1 MIESTSESTGELDV
15 ILIVVVL
22 SLASLLSV
30 EITVETLGTD
40 VILFDDF
47 VDNVI
52 VDSIEDAVDKIVDD
66 EIDDLVDEMI
76 IDFVDDLIEDMVVVE
91 DVDAVEEMVVVEDD
105 KVVEKEVPSAVE
117 VVDGL
122 VGDNDE
128 VDFIA
133 NIGVVVVVDVVVDVV
148 RVLSLILSVIV
159 GVCVTILLA
168 LELKMSASSIES
180 VDAVDIDSVE
190 VGLLTV
196 SDVFVLISK

>member
-15 ILIVVVL
+15 VLIVVVL

-66 EIDDLVDEMI
+66 EIDDLV
-76 IDFVDDLIEDMVVVE
+76 EDMVVVE

-196 SDVFVLISK
+196 SDVFVLNSK

>member
-1 MIESTSESTGELDV
+1 MLESTGELDV
-15 ILIVVVL
+15 VVL
-22 SLASLLSV
+22 SLASWMSV
-30 EITVETLGTD
+30 EITVETLGTG

-66 EIDDLVDEMI
+66 KIDDLVDEMI
-76 IDFVDDLIEDMVVVE
+76 INLIEDMVVVE
-91 DVDAVEEMVVVEDD
+91 DVDVVEDVVVDGDVVVVEEMVLVED
-105 KVVEKEVPSAVE
+105 S
-117 VVDGL
+117 L

-148 RVLSLILSVIV
+148 RVLSVILSVIV

-196 SDVFVLISK
+196 SDVFVPISK

>member
-1 MIESTSESTGELDV
+1 MIFCISFSVFKSLISILLESTGELDAV
-15 ILIVVVL
+15 LIVVVL

-30 EITVETLGTD
+30 EITVETLGTG

-52 VDSIEDAVDKIVDD
+52 VDSIEDAVDKIIDD
-66 EIDDLVDEMI
+66 KIDDLVDKMI
-76 IDFVDDLIEDMVVVE
+76 IDFVDDLIEDMVLVE
-91 DVDAVEEMVVVEDD
+91 DVIEDVDVVEDD
-105 KVVEKEVPSAVE
+105 KVVEKKVPSAVE

-122 VGDNDE
+122 VGDTDE
-128 VDFIA
+128 VDFMA
-133 NIGVVVVVDVVVDVV
+133 NIGVVVVVDVVVDAV
-148 RVLSLILSVIV
+148 
-159 GVCVTILLA
+159 
-168 LELKMSASSIES
+168 SIES

>member
-1 MIESTSESTGELDV
+1 MIFCISFSVFKSLISILLESTGELDAV
-15 ILIVVVL
+15 LIVVVL

-30 EITVETLGTD
+30 EITVETLGTG

-52 VDSIEDAVDKIVDD
+52 VDSIEDAVDKIIDD
-66 EIDDLVDEMI
+66 KIDDLVDKMI
-76 IDFVDDLIEDMVVVE
+76 IDFVEDVIE
-91 DVDAVEEMVVVEDD
+91 DVDVVEDD
-105 KVVEKEVPSAVE
+105 KVVEKKVPSAVE

-122 VGDNDE
+122 VGDTDE
-128 VDFIA
+128 VDFMA
-133 NIGVVVVVDVVVDVV
+133 NIGVVVVVDVVVDAV
-148 RVLSLILSVIV
+148 
-159 GVCVTILLA
+159 
-168 LELKMSASSIES
+168 SIES

>member
-15 ILIVVVL
+15 VLIVVVL

-66 EIDDLVDEMI
+66 EIDDL
-76 IDFVDDLIEDMVVVE
+76 IEDMVVVE

-117 VVDGL
+117 VVGGL

-133 NIGVVVVVDVVVDVV
+133 NIGVVVVVDIVVDVV

>member
-1 MIESTSESTGELDV
+1 MISILIESTSESTGELDV
-15 ILIVVVL
+15 VLIVVVL

-52 VDSIEDAVDKIVDD
+52 VDSIEDAVDKI
-66 EIDDLVDEMI
+66 
-76 IDFVDDLIEDMVVVE
+76 VDDLIEDMVVVE

>member
-1 MIESTSESTGELDV
+1 MNFKSLISILLESTGELDV
-15 ILIVVVL
+15 VLIVVVL

-30 EITVETLGTD
+30 EITVETLGTG

-47 VDNVI
+47 LDNVI
-52 VDSIEDAVDKIVDD
+52 VDSIEDAVDKI
-66 EIDDLVDEMI
+66 IDDKI
-76 IDFVDDLIEDMVVVE
+76 DLIEDMVLVE
-91 DVDAVEEMVVVEDD
+91 DVIEDVDVVEDD
-105 KVVEKEVPSAVE
+105 KVVEKKVPSAVE

-122 VGDNDE
+122 VGDTDE
-128 VDFIA
+128 VDFMA
-133 NIGVVVVVDVVVDVV
+133 NIGVVVVVDVVVDAV
-148 RVLSLILSVIV
+148 RVLYVILSVIV

-196 SDVFVLISK
+196 SDVFVPISK

>member
-15 ILIVVVL
+15 VLIVVVL

-52 VDSIEDAVDKIVDD
+52 VDSIEDAVDKI
-66 EIDDLVDEMI
+66 
-76 IDFVDDLIEDMVVVE
+76 VDDLIEDMVVVE